1 MRQNQSKPTTLSLL
15 PKINKNNKTEQLR
28 LSNQTLSNEEELI
41 ITKCLSA
48 WYNISKEEMINSL
61 VEIIKENPNTHLIK
75 RIITDLVN
83 KLSDDPR
90 EQRLQKMG
98 HYRDM
103 LFSDYIKEWLK
114 SIENQVAKST
124 YKGYYDH
131 ANGRMIPYF
140 ENEELLLKDVTLA
153 DIYNYIEYLFSEG
166 LKPNTVKHH
175 RSILSCIF
183 TRAVEQELFEYNFI
197 NNLKPIKADHYI
209 GNFYKHEELLHL
221 FEVVKNTTIR
231 LEVIIAA
238 VYGLRREE
246 VLGLKWDCIDFNRK
260 TITIKHTVQRFK
272 INGKTQFVFKNK
284 TKSQSSYRTL
294 PLFDFIEVLLNEYKE
309 MYAEYKKI
317 FGNTYCSKYKARRT
331 YHYTKKAGA
340 PITRPPV
347 NRIGRPIPLQE
358 AHPKT
363 GLSWH
368 SHTAIIKTL
377 FKISR
382 PNFTGCINLVIKLFA
397 DGIFFDIIV
406 MFKIFD
412 VYGAVAKW

>member
-1 MRQNQSKPTTLSLL
+1 MKAEKLLSDIRMIYNKDSYIDNKKTAEQLLEEQNQSKPTTLSLL
-15 PKINKNNKTEQLR
+15 PKINKVSKTEQLR

-61 VEIIKENPNTHLIK
+61 VEIIKENLNTHLIK

-83 KLSDDPR
+83 KLSDDHR
-90 EQRLQKMG
+90 EQRLQKIG

-153 DIYNYIEYLFSEG
+153 DIYNYIEG

-246 VLGLKWDCIDFNRK
+246 VLGLKGIALILIEKQLQSNIQFKDLKLMVKHNLCLK
-260 TITIKHTVQRFK
+260 IKQNH
-272 INGKTQFVFKNK
+272 N
-284 TKSQSSYRTL
+284 
-294 PLFDFIEVLLNEYKE
+294 PLIVH
-309 MYAEYKKI
+309 
-317 FGNTYCSKYKARRT
+317 
-331 YHYTKKAGA
+331 YHYL
-340 PITRPPV
+340 I
-347 NRIGRPIPLQE
+347 L
-358 AHPKT
+358 
-363 GLSWH
+363 
-368 SHTAIIKTL
+368 
-377 FKISR
+377 
-382 PNFTGCINLVIKLFA
+382 
-397 DGIFFDIIV
+397 
-406 MFKIFD
+406 
-412 VYGAVAKW
+412 